1 MAAASTGVVFPVA
14 LSGCR
19 VDDFG
24 PAEPVELISWVVIE
38 PNNTVRVRI
47 PQSDIGQGVITTLS
61 QVLAEEMD
69 LRWSLVRPEFFD
81 PLTNLLRGNVYVY
94 TCTESSWSADRLF
107 DPMRMAGAQIRHM
120 LLTAASRRSGV
131 PIDELRTEDSVVISP
146 AGGRQNYAELA
157 LAASRV
163 RPPHPS
169 TVKLKAAADYR
180 LIGKPIKRLDL
191 TPKTTGE
198 LKFGIDVELPGMLY
212 AAVRQSPVYGGKLVS
227 WDESA
232 IADMPGVI
240 KVVRIAGGS
249 CGLNGPVADGGE
261 DYGMDDAVAVVADS
275 FWRARKALLALPI
288 EWDEG
293 KFADASSEGIM
304 ADLKRRVGQS
314 QPVVRESG
322 DFAKAIGRASRVLE
336 ADYSYPFMDAMPLE
350 PLNCTAWL
358 RPEGLEVWASTQF
371 AQDAHRLAAVTAGL
385 PPEKVQ
391 FNLPYVGGGFGRR
404 CQNEYVS
411 QGVQIAKAL
420 PGRPIKLVWTREE
433 MMARGYPPPITV
445 SRFKAGL
452 DQDGKVIAW
461 FNRVVSG
468 TAPDQSY
475 GPARLPHYVPNLR
488 IEYARTKTPQPF
500 GWMRGVAF
508 TQHVWMNQGFQD
520 ELAEA
525 AGRDPVELY
534 LELLDEKTV
543 PSDLKDRDVAVGRI
557 RNMRDVLDRVTRT
570 AGWGKPLPKGR
581 GRGVSVSDFSY
592 WVTYRTG
599 TASAVV
605 DVTLDGKGGLRVDR
619 VFVVLNCGRILNPE
633 VVRGQVEGSI
643 FWAITTALYGRI
655 TLKDGRVVERNFQDH
670 NVARMATACRNIHV
684 ELVQSD
690 DHPAGVGEDAVP
702 IVMTAMLNAIRKAG
716 GPRIRSLPL
725 SDHDLSFALPET
737 QDAPRGESMLPPVPG
752 RAKGSAP
759 SARKT
764 SSQT

>member
-1 MAAASTGVVFPVA
+1 MRTDRRSLLKSMAAVSAGVVFPVA
-14 LSGCR
+14 MSGCR

-38 PNNTVRVRI
+38 PNNTVRIRI

-69 LRWSLVRPEFFD
+69 LNWSLVRPEFFD
-81 PLTNLLRGNVYVY
+81 PLTNLRRGNVYVY

-107 DPMRMAGAQIRHM
+107 DPMRMAGAQIRQM
-120 LLTAASRRSGV
+120 LLIAASRRSRIPV
-131 PIDELRTEDSVVISP
+131 DELRTESSSIISA
-146 AGGRQNYAELA
+146 AGGRQSYAEVA
-157 LAASRV
+157 LAASRIQ
-163 RPPHPS
+163 PPAPS
-169 TVKLKAAADYR
+169 KITLKAASDYR

-191 TPKTTGE
+191 TPKTTGAIRY
-198 LKFGIDVELPGMLY
+198 GIDVDLPGMLY

-227 WDESA
+227 WDEAA
-232 IADMPGVI
+232 IAGMPGVI
-240 KVVRIAGGS
+240 KVVRIAGGP
-249 CGLNGPVADGGE
+249 CGLNGPLADGGE

-275 FWRARKALLALPI
+275 SWRARKALLALPV
-288 EWDEG
+288 EWDAGE
-293 KFADASSEGIM
+293 FASASSEGIM
-304 ADLKRRVGQS
+304 ADLKRRVGKA
-314 QPVVRESG
+314 QPVVREAG
-322 DFAKAIGRASRVLE
+322 EFAQAIGRAAQVIE

-358 RPEGLEVWASTQF
+358 RPDGLQVWASTQF

-411 QGVQIAKAL
+411 QGVQIAQAV
-420 PGRPIKLVWTREE
+420 PGRPVKLVWTREE

-452 DQDGKVIAW
+452 DENGKVIAW

-475 GPARLPHYVPNLR
+475 GPARLPHYVPDLR

-534 LELLDEKTV
+534 MELLDETTV

-557 RNMRDVLDRVTRT
+557 RNMRDVLSRVTRI
-570 AGWGKPLPKGR
+570 ARWGEPLPKGR

-605 DVTLDGKGGLRVDR
+605 DVTLDGTGGMRVDR
-619 VFVVLNCGRILNPE
+619 VVVVLNCGRVLNPE
-633 VVRGQVEGSI
+633 VVRGQVEGSV

-670 NVARMATACRNIHV
+670 DVARLATACRDIRV
-684 ELVQSD
+684 ELVESE

-702 IVMTAMLNAIRKAG
+702 IVMTAMLNAIRNAG
-716 GPRIRSLPL
+716 GPRVRSLPL
-725 SDHDLSFALPET
+725 SDHDLSFT
-737 QDAPRGESMLPPVPG
+737 
-752 RAKGSAP
+752 
-759 SARKT
+759 
-764 SSQT
+764 